1 MADMAKRAALSTT
14 WIEEG
19 LNKLNAKFSNVVCF
33 ETDDQERF
41 HQLLGFL
48 PQHEDY
54 GQHQLFLYD
63 RWKGLSRFDR
73 QQTRFLPVN
82 AGEGDR
88 YAVRVAENTGVETA
102 LRDIGAALRHLDR
115 VLKTQSAILL
125 LQDLESSQ
133 ETGSD
138 RDPLLV
144 AALRSWCLD
153 AEVGYQR
160 SAVMI
165 FSSRSELVL
174 DGHTAQ
180 RAAIIPIDLSQ
191 DTERAFMIHQAAR
204 DIGVE
209 REALSQLGRLVRLT
223 AGLNLHQLRTIIL
236 ESYYRTG
243 SISDGEIAHLKA
255 DWIKREE
262 IVEILEPQGGFETVG
277 GYAEVKSFVIQNII
291 QVLAEPE
298 RATHFGV
305 PLPRGILIFGPPGTG
320 KSLFSKALAGETHL
334 PFINFKT
341 ENLYTEF
348 LGGSGRN
355 FKRAIAIAEK
365 NSPAIVFID
374 EIDKFGKRRGTA
386 TDGASEETRRVYN
399 QVLEW
404 LGDPKRQ
411 SILVGTTNRPGD
423 LDAAFLRAG
432 RLDYKIPFLYPDT
445 GARAEILKIHLGMT
459 GCYPLI
465 PVNSQEELERILEQL
480 VNKTENFS
488 GAELEELAR
497 RIRRQAFS
505 RQAQY
510 VEAQDYQQ
518 VLQNFTINQE
528 ERQQE
533 IKMYL
538 DFAREF
544 TNEAS
549 FLGTQG

>member
-1 MADMAKRAALSTT
+1 MKIMAS
-14 WIEEG
+14 I
-19 LNKLNAKFSNVVCF
+19 NFSFMTGGKASPGSIVS
-33 ETDDQERF
+33 
-41 HQLLGFL
+41 
-48 PQHEDY
+48 
-54 GQHQLFLYD
+54 
-63 RWKGLSRFDR
+63 K
-73 QQTRFLPVN
+73 TRFLPVN

-88 YAVRVAENTGVETA
+88 YAVRVAENTGMDTA
-102 LRDIGAALRHLDR
+102 LRDPGAAFRHMDR

-144 AALRSWCLD
+144 AALRSWCMD

-191 DTERAFMIHQAAR
+191 DTERAFIIHQAAR

-262 IVEILEPQGGFETVG
+262 IVEIHEPQGGFETVG
-277 GYAEVKSFVIQNII
+277 GYDDVKTFVTQNIL

-298 RATHFGV
+298 RAAYFGV

-320 KSLFSKALAGETHL
+320 KSLFSKALAGETRL

-341 ENLYTEF
+341 ENLYNEF
-348 LGGSGRN
+348 LGASGRN
-355 FKRAIAIAEK
+355 FAKAIAIAEK

-399 QVLEW
+399 QILEW

-423 LDAAFLRAG
+423 LDAAFLRVG
-432 RLDYKIPFLYPDT
+432 RLDYKIPFLYPDE
-445 GARAEILKIHLGMT
+445 GARDAILRIHLGMT
-459 GCYPLI
+459 GCYPMV
-465 PVNSQEELERILEQL
+465 PVNSQGDLEKNLNWL
-480 VNKTENFS
+480 VQQTENFS

-505 RQAQY
+505 RKADH
-510 VEAQDYQQ
+510 VETQDFQLA
-518 VLQNFTINQE
+518 LQNFTINQD
-528 ERQQE
+528 ERKRE
-533 IKMYL
+533 IQNYL
-538 DFAREF
+538 SFAQEF

-549 FLGTQG
+549 FL